1 MHNKGYCKKLK
12 HAREKLGITQYEL
25 ADKLRVSASS
35 IGMYEQGRRE
45 PDCYTLTR
53 ICDILKLSVF
63 DVLYDSDVFYIDSIL
78 QTITKYLGDI
88 QKAIILN
95 GKILDEKARQN
106 IAYVI
111 KLILNSK

>member
-1 MHNKGYCKKLK
+1 MGNKGYCKKLK
-12 HAREKLGITQYEL
+12 LAREKLGITQCEL

-78 QTITKYLGDI
+78 QTITEYLGDI